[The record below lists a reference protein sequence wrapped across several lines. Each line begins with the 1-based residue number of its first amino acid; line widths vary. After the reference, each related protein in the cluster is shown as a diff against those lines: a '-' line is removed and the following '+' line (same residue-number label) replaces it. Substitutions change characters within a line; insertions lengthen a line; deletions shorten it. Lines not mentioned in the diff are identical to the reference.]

1 MPDRNKV
8 LVGAGVIWGITLCCF
23 FISRKLPGSMALLNF
38 IPGILFWNQKME
50 NDEKQ
55 KCNINEASTSV
66 PVDYQSDSHI
76 ESEEENIKGQKTAN
90 FMASGL
96 IGASPPKFVSLEE
109 IIKAA
114 NGMKNMALA
123 HEIAVDKN
131 FQLQKLEPDDG
142 TFHRRVKEIMHKA
155 FWNLL
160 AEQLEEDPPNY
171 TQALVLLKEIKETL
185 DELVLPHHA
194 KIRENL
200 KEILDVDLIRQQ
212 AENGVLDF
220 HHYAQYVIS
229 IMSKV
234 CAPVRDEKIRELN
247 QKTDVIEIFK
257 GIMEILQLMRL
268 DLANFTI
275 TMMRPNIVASSIEY
289 EKAKFAEFLKVNTNG
304 LQFTEKW
311 LLRHYDPTKITS
323 NSSDVNA
330 VRQLTHCLLTEA
342 YLDLLEWDFN
352 PDAETL
358 MLDQGRL
365 LELRDKTSRLSII
378 GSIILLV
385 NNTVGAPIH
394 GVSSFKKNIK
404 QHLNVLLDSVHSNKD
419 LETVMPNIVLQVK
432 TDLET
437 TLREIGFTLLSV
449 EMESLLEGQILDLIN
464 PGHKIRH
471 LINLR
476 IRQFL
481 QKIILSQSAA
491 PQQVPPGL
499 SSLQEELTAIVAQFL
514 ILISHNRSV
523 FGEYYQEII
532 TNALIKKEIENNKDT
547 SAIHTMDL

>member
-1 MPDRNKV
+1 MIVYR
-8 LVGAGVIWGITLCCF
+8 
-23 FISRKLPGSMALLNF
+23 
-38 IPGILFWNQKME
+38 NQKMD
-50 NDEKQ
+50 NDEEQ
-55 KCNINEASTSV
+55 KCNINEPGTSA
-66 PVDYQSDSHI
+66 PLDCQSNSNPDI
-76 ESEEENIKGQKTAN
+76 EEENSKGQKISN
-90 FMASGL
+90 FMIGGL
-96 IGASPPKFVSLEE
+96 VGASPPKFVTLEE

-142 TFHRRVKEIMHKA
+142 TFHRKVKEIMHKA

-160 AEQLEEDPPNY
+160 AEQLAEDPPNY
-171 TQALVLLKEIKETL
+171 TQALVLLQEIKETL

-200 KEILDVDLIRQQ
+200 KEVLDIDLIKQQ
-212 AENGVLDF
+212 AEKGVLDF

-234 CAPVRDEKIRELN
+234 CAPVRDEKIRELG
-247 QKTDVIEIFK
+247 QKTDVIEIFR
-257 GIMEILQLMRL
+257 GIMDVLQLMRL

-289 EKAKFAEFLKVNTNG
+289 EKAKFAEFLKINGNG
-304 LQFTEKW
+304 LQYTEKW
-311 LLRHYDPTKITS
+311 ILSHFDPTKVTGS
-323 NSSDVNA
+323 SSDINA
-330 VRQLTHCLLTEA
+330 VRQLTHSLLTEA

-378 GSIILLV
+378 GSAILLV
-385 NNTVGAPIH
+385 NNTVGSPIH
-394 GVSSFKKNIK
+394 GVSSLKNEIK
-404 QHLNVLLDSVHSNKD
+404 QHLNILLDSVHSNKD
-419 LETVMPNIVLQVK
+419 LQTVMPNVLLQIK
-432 TDLET
+432 TDLKT
-437 TLREIGFTLLSV
+437 TLQEIGAEPLSP
-449 EMESLLEGQILDLIN
+449 EMETLLEGQILDLIN
-464 PGHKIRH
+464 PDHKIRH
-471 LINLR
+471 LISLR

-491 PQQVPPGL
+491 PQHVPPGL
-499 SSLQEELTAIVAQFL
+499 SSLQEELTAIAAQFL

-523 FGEYYQEII
+523 FGEYYQEIV
-532 TNALIKKEIENNKDT
+532 TNALHKKEMEDNKDT
-547 SAIHTMDL
+547 SGVHTMEL

>member
-1 MPDRNKV
+1 QNLTSFSSIPIAFKCQLFLSADHAITKQIMPN
-8 LVGAGVIWGITLCCF
+8 
-23 FISRKLPGSMALLNF
+23 RK
-38 IPGILFWNQKME
+38 QKME
-50 NDEKQ
+50 NDEEQ
-55 KCNINEASTSV
+55 KYNIKEASTSV
-66 PVDYQSDSHI
+66 PVGYQSDSHL
-76 ESEEENIKGQKTAN
+76 ETEEENVKGPKTSN
-90 FMASGL
+90 FMVGGL

-142 TFHRRVKEIMHKA
+142 TFHRKVKEIMHKA

-160 AEQLEEDPPNY
+160 AEQLDEDPPNY

-200 KEILDVDLIRQQ
+200 NEVLDEDLIKQQ
-212 AENGVLDF
+212 AENCVLNF

-234 CAPVRDEKIRELN
+234 CAPVRDEKIRELS

-257 GIMEILQLMRL
+257 GIMEVLQLMRL

-311 LLRHYDPTKITS
+311 LLRHFDSINVS
-323 NSSDVNA
+323 SSSSDINT

-342 YLDLLEWDFN
+342 YLDLLEWDFSPN
-352 PDAETL
+352 AETL
-358 MLDQGRL
+358 MLDQSRL

-378 GSIILLV
+378 GSAILLV
-385 NNTVGAPIH
+385 NNAVGAPIL

-404 QHLNVLLDSVHSNKD
+404 QHLSVLLESVHSNKD
-419 LETVMPNIVLQVK
+419 LESIIPNIVLQVK
-432 TDLET
+432 TDLKITLEEINAIPLSSEIET
-437 TLREIGFTLLSV
+437 
-449 EMESLLEGQILDLIN
+449 LLEGQILDLIN
-464 PGHKIRH
+464 PEHKIRH

-481 QKIILSQSAA
+481 QKIILSQTAA

-523 FGEYYQEII
+523 FGEYYQEIV
-532 TNALIKKEIENNKDT
+532 TNALIKKETKNNKDM
-547 SAIHTMDL
+547 SAIHTMD